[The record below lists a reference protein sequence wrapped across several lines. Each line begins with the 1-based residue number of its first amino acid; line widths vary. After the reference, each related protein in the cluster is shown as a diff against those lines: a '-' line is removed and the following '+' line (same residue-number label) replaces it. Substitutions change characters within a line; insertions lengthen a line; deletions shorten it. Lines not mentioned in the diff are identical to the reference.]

1 MFNLADHIVALTE
14 HRDRDLLDVRLT
26 ESLMDVLAPFS
37 VAIFAVLS
45 DEGTRRWQPL
55 TSMEREGVI
64 DIFDPLWSDIS
75 ELQLLAEVPH
85 RARCLN
91 ELQRVVL
98 EPSGD
103 RMMHV
108 TCLQLFADLRVEGQG
123 VIEIRSET
131 ELSVPA
137 LNAVTRLLRVY
148 GNMHGMLEYSER
160 DSLTGLLNRKSFD
173 DSFYKVLKEPQE
185 EEERERAGFFRPED
199 FEPEPDA
206 GIGAEAVACAREDST
221 GYWLAMIDI
230 DHFKKVNDQHGHLI
244 GDEVLILVA
253 RILKTTFRLLDRVYR
268 FGGEEFVVVLRSG
281 DGVTAEQIL
290 ERFRTNMEEHEFPQ
304 VGCITASVGLSEIL
318 TSDSPSSACER
329 ADQAVYYAKKTGR
342 NKVCL
347 HAELVRQGLLKDGAK
362 AGGVEL
368 F

>member
-26 ESLMDVLAPFS
+26 ESLMDLLAPFS
-37 VAIFAVLS
+37 VAIFAVLT
-45 DEGTRRWQPL
+45 DEGTRRWLPL
-55 TSMEREGVI
+55 TYMERDCVI
-64 DIFDPLWSDIS
+64 EIFDPLWSDAG

-91 ELQRVVL
+91 ELQRVTL
-98 EPSGD
+98 EPSDD
-103 RMMHV
+103 RLLHV
-108 TCLQLFADLRVEGQG
+108 TCLPLFADLRVEGQG

-131 ELSVPA
+131 ELNVPA

-148 GNMHGMLEYSER
+148 GNMYGMLEYSER

-173 DSFYKVLKEPQE
+173 DSFYKVLREPAGE
-185 EEERERAGFFRPED
+185 DDRGGMAPGLLVADEFGER
-199 FEPEPDA
+199 PDA
-206 GIGAEAVACAREDST
+206 RQPHTPAGAST

-244 GDEVLILVA
+244 GDEVLILVG

-268 FGGEEFVVVLRSG
+268 FGGEEFVVVLRSK
-281 DGVTAEQIL
+281 DGATAEHIL
-290 ERFRTNMEEHEFPQ
+290 ERFRANMEEHEFPQ
-304 VGCITASVGLSEIL
+304 VGTITASVGLSEIL
-318 TSDSPSSACER
+318 LTDSPSAACER
-329 ADQAVYYAKKTGR
+329 ADQAVYYAKKNGR
-342 NKVCL
+342 NRVCL
-347 HAELVRQGLLKDGAK
+347 HADLVNRGLLQDDVKV
-362 AGGVEL
+362 GGIEL